1 MEESAGRTQLVNK
14 LLISLPR
21 GQVLG
26 FITSTIVEVEEGQYF
41 FVLKVKKTE
50 NVSDSPRIFTEERK
64 IRIKPEDIVN
74 VGPDVV
80 IIGDGKVP
88 PLREI
93 EEMINKAK
101 KYEEVV
107 RELEIKERLIRELK
121 EETTRLQRR
130 IEELERELRKY
141 LIMKEDF
148 ENLKEQLLRQEGQ
161 LEMAREYA
169 KSLEKMTQDVELIK
183 SSVLSLINSELE
195 KIVRSVV
202 DEELNVRG
210 LKKSGFL

>member
-1 MEESAGRTQLVNK
+1 MGDSSERTQLVNK

-26 FITSTIVEVEEGQYF
+26 FITSTIVEVEKGQYF

-50 NVSDSPRIFTEERK
+50 NVGESPTMFSEEKK
-64 IRIKPEDIVN
+64 IRIRPEDIVN

-80 IIGDGKVP
+80 ILGEGKVP
-88 PLREI
+88 PLREMGGI
-93 EEMINKAK
+93 LERAK

-107 RELEIKERLIRELK
+107 QKLREKEKLIEELK
-121 EETTRLQRR
+121 EEIARLQRK
-130 IEELERELRKY
+130 IDELERELRRY
-141 LIMKEDF
+141 LVMKEDF
-148 ENLKEQLLRQEGQ
+148 KNLKEQLLRQEGELQ
-161 LEMAREYA
+161 MAREYV
-169 KSLEKMTQDVELIK
+169 KSLERMVQDVEVIK
-183 SSVLSLINSELE
+183 SSVLSLLNSELE
-195 KIVRSVV
+195 KIVRTVV